1 MKVLL
6 TPLAVNM
13 IYTESAV
20 YYRETQSEVFFLSLQ
35 RKNVFSFVC
44 ISSGKVVV
52 TDRNWNTIMLLGAR
66 SLVLVGTCS

>member
-35 RKNVFSFVC
+35 RKNMCSVLSAF
-44 ISSGKVVV
+44 
-52 TDRNWNTIMLLGAR
+52 LLGKW
-66 SLVLVGTCS
+66 L